1 MGGFIR
7 RVVERV
13 GIDKVAHFSVSAFLT
28 LGIAYFFPVW
38 VAVVIVTTVGFGKE
52 YIDYKNGGK
61 FDWKDIQADMLG
73 IITATV
79 IQLLSSII

>member
-1 MGGFIR
+1 MCIQKIGT
-7 RVVERV
+7 
-13 GIDKVAHFSVSAFLT
+13 DKIAHFSISAFLT
-28 LGIAYFFPVW
+28 LGFAYFFPVW

-73 IITATV
+73 IIAATV
-79 IQLLSSII
+79 IQLLSLII